1 MVTAPCLVSPVG
13 FHLTWVCGKALGW
26 TNRDK
31 TRTKPAPTPRLPAS
45 AGEPIFFLFLLLPDY
60 SL

>member
-1 MVTAPCLVSPVG
+1 MVTVPCLVSPVG

-45 AGEPIFFLFLLLPDY
+45 AEEPIFFLFLLLPD
-60 SL
+60 

>member
-1 MVTAPCLVSPVG
+1 MFFIIG
-13 FHLTWVCGKALGW
+13 GGVCGKTLGW

-45 AGEPIFFLFLLLPDY
+45 AEEPIFFLFLLLPDY
-60 SL
+60 RFLGLI